1 MRISDWSSD
10 VCSSDLR
17 VSRGRRGGEIRPDRA
32 GVVSSRTRACRL
44 ADPLV
49 AAYAVALEDVAT
61 CRAAARRARSGRS
74 AIPPRIGTSRQS
86 YGTPAHRQYGPLE
99 RKRISEDANSCRSRT
114 VCAMI
119 LVKLLTIGYRATV
132 RLALAFFVT
141 MAVFLRSEEHTSE
154 LQSLMRNSYAV
165 FCLNKKKT
173 KPRRPHI

>member
-86 YGTPAHRQYGPLE
+86 YGTPAHRQY
-99 RKRISEDANSCRSRT
+99 
-114 VCAMI
+114 
-119 LVKLLTIGYRATV
+119 
-132 RLALAFFVT
+132 
-141 MAVFLRSEEHTSE
+141 RSEEHTSE
-154 LQSLMRNSYAV
+154 LQSLMRISYAV
-165 FCLNKKKT
+165 FCLKKKNRKT
-173 KPRRPHI
+173 EIDDN